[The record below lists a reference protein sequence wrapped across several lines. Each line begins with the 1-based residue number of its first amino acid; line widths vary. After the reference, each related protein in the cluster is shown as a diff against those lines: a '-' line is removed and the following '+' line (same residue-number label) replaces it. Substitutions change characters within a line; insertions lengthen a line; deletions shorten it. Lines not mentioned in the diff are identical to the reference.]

1 MENSSGNCRLGIHN
15 ALRNCYVETIEGQ
28 LAIRDLSF
36 SRIILDQT
44 PLSVPLSEFQ
54 PFEAEIILDKIRFKT
69 SLVLQFQ
76 KDDWARLTYHQL
88 SPSHQALLRSFLT
101 ARRIGESLAEDWRS
115 EDLIHFHGIN
125 EAELWWDKNT
135 GLFLTFLDSVAGDQ
149 QFVLRV
155 SMQGEEVQA
164 GSISRADYL
173 SLSSLNSPLPIQK
186 EKVELNQFEAC
197 KDIITNFRP
206 ASADQAQIKQV
217 LLKAISDCFYQRKY
231 LPIKMERKES
241 CPVTLHS

>member
-1 MENSSGNCRLGIHN
+1 
-15 ALRNCYVETIEGQ
+15 
-28 LAIRDLSF
+28 
-36 SRIILDQT
+36 
-44 PLSVPLSEFQ
+44 
-54 PFEAEIILDKIRFKT
+54 
-69 SLVLQFQ
+69 
-76 KDDWARLTYHQL
+76 
-88 SPSHQALLRSFLT
+88 
-101 ARRIGESLAEDWRS
+101 
-115 EDLIHFHGIN
+115 
-125 EAELWWDKNT
+125 
-135 GLFLTFLDSVAGDQ
+135 
-149 QFVLRV
+149 
-155 SMQGEEVQA
+155 MQGEEVQV

-241 CPVTLHS
+241 CAVTLHS